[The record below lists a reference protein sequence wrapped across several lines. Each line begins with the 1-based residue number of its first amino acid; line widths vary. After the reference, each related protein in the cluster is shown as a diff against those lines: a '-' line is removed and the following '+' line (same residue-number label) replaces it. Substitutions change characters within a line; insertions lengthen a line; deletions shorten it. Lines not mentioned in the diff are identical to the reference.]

1 MSWSSLTFNQWVNR
15 ANLQDLI
22 SNYTTYGV
30 SLKPGQTIPSTDTS
44 RLVTVNDLTTWT
56 DADPTN
62 GYLASKSSSQLIAVR
77 DVTTSPPY
85 LIDADYIVFKYSFQV
100 GSGVDLDTFT
110 TLISPV
116 IDGPVGYSAGYGT
129 HTDQSTVAG
138 YLHHGGDNTGNGSEN
153 IYVDIP
159 LLKSAYPSMT
169 DVQINCRANWYSSRG
184 TGANAGVL
192 GIDMYAYKGGLMVN
206 DPPDTNYGYT
216 NPTAT
221 SSVSHSFPPANVAVV
236 DNTSMYTQ
244 CIGLFTY
251 TLSTGAF
258 TQSTTCSALSI
269 TKEPGD

>member
-1 MSWSSLTFNQWVNR
+1 MSWSSLTFNQWVDR

-22 SNYTTYGV
+22 SNYATYGV

-100 GSGVDLDTFT
+100 GSGVDLDTYT

-116 IDGPVGYSAGYGT
+116 IDGPIGYAAGYGGGS
-129 HTDQSTVAG
+129 DQSTTTG
-138 YLHHGGDNTGNGSEN
+138 YLHFGGDNTGNGSEN
-153 IYVDIP
+153 IYVNIP
-159 LLKSAYPSMT
+159 VLLLTYHSMT

-192 GIDMYAYKGGLMVN
+192 GIDMYAYKGGSMVYDSSN
-206 DPPDTNYGYT
+206 FGYT

-221 SSVSHSFPPANVAVV
+221 SYVSHSFPPANVAVV
-236 DNTSMYTQ
+236 DDTKTYTQ

-269 TKEPGD
+269 TKESGD